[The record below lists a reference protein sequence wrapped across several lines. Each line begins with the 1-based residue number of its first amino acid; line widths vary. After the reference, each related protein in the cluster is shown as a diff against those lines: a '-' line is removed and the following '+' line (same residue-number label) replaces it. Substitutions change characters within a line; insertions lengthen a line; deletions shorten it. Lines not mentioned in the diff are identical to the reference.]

1 MAATA
6 LGHPF
11 ALMPVKREP
20 PARQAAVIGMEIEGV
35 LERLGE
41 PSIVALEF
49 DNNDPVAESGAEN
62 NADGAA
68 GAAEGGAA
76 DDADDF

>member
-1 MAATA
+1 
-6 LGHPF
+6 
-11 ALMPVKREP
+11 
-20 PARQAAVIGMEIEGV
+20 MELEGV

-41 PSIVALEF
+41 PTIVALEF
-49 DNNDPVAESGAEN
+49 DNNDPVAESGAES